1 MNVLIIGSGGR
12 EHALAWKISQSPLVK
27 KIYVAPG
34 NAGTALENL
43 VENID
48 ITDIDLLSQFAIEK
62 KIDLTI
68 VGPEVPLS
76 KGIVN
81 KFRDNNLNI
90 FGPTREAAQLESSK
104 DFSKF
109 FMKKHGIPT
118 AEYKT
123 FTDAKSAHNYIAKKG
138 SPIVIKADGLA
149 AGKGVVVAMNDE
161 EAHNAIDLMLSDNQ
175 FGDAGARI
183 IIEEFLQGEEVSF
196 IVICDGESVLPL
208 ATSQDHKRLLDNDIG
223 PNTGGMGAYSP
234 APIVSD
240 VMHEKIMT
248 QVINPTIDG
257 MKAEG
262 IKFTGFLYAGLM
274 IDAEDNIKTLEF
286 NCRMGDPETQ
296 PILFRLKSD
305 LLKILF
311 DAAKG
316 DLKNNTAEWENNSSI
331 TVVMAAKNYPNEPR
345 LNDEIHGLSSKNKD
359 TYIFHAGTKLTN
371 NKIVTAGGRVL
382 GITARGQTLNEAKN
396 QAYRLIDNIRFD
408 GAQFRNDIGKKAL
421 NN

>member
-161 EAHNAIDLMLSDNQ
+161 EAHNAIDLMLSETN
-175 FGDAGARI
+175 
-183 IIEEFLQGEEVSF
+183 L
-196 IVICDGESVLPL
+196 
-208 ATSQDHKRLLDNDIG
+208 
-223 PNTGGMGAYSP
+223 GMLVPG
-234 APIVSD
+234 
-240 VMHEKIMT
+240 
-248 QVINPTIDG
+248 
-257 MKAEG
+257 
-262 IKFTGFLYAGLM
+262 
-274 IDAEDNIKTLEF
+274 
-286 NCRMGDPETQ
+286 
-296 PILFRLKSD
+296 
-305 LLKILF
+305 
-311 DAAKG
+311 
-316 DLKNNTAEWENNSSI
+316 
-331 TVVMAAKNYPNEPR
+331 
-345 LNDEIHGLSSKNKD
+345 
-359 TYIFHAGTKLTN
+359 
-371 NKIVTAGGRVL
+371 
-382 GITARGQTLNEAKN
+382 
-396 QAYRLIDNIRFD
+396 
-408 GAQFRNDIGKKAL
+408 
-421 NN
+421 